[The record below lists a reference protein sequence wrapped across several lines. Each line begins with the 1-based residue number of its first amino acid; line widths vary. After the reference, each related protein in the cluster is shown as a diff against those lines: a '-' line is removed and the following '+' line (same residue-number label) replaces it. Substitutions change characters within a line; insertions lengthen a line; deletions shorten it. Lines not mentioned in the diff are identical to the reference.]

1 MSDPV
6 PARRSASPLASALS
20 IAGAITSQ
28 AVVFGAVLYYFG
40 TVYTR
45 TWYGYFGI
53 DLGMLGLSATDLT
66 LRSLTP
72 TFWPVVFASLALL
85 VLVSAR
91 QLPLIVARKTRKPR
105 RILRIWYITILC
117 AGAVFV
123 AMPAITRLHRPPRWL
138 LWLQSPI
145 YPPASLVVGSVL
157 LGYATMLR
165 AAYPALLQRHVSPG
179 RSPHRKTA
187 HPATTVAM
195 IALLALGFA
204 GAVWGIGAY
213 AVRQG
218 VTDARLLAQAGFPNQ
233 PSILVWSVDRLGI
246 EGKGTQC
253 DPINVPGEKYRWV
266 YSGMRLL
273 ARTPDT
279 YFVIPQEWKARH
291 DRVFAIPRTDNLR
304 IDISVTHND

>member
-1 MSDPV
+1 MSDPI

-20 IAGAITSQ
+20 IAGAVTSQ
-28 AVVFGAVLYYFG
+28 AVLFGAVLYYFG

-45 TWYGYFGI
+45 TYYGYFGI

-72 TFWPVVFASLALL
+72 TFWPVVFASLAIL
-85 VLVSAR
+85 VLVCAR
-91 QLPLIVARKTRKPR
+91 QLPLVVARKSRKPR
-105 RILRIWYITILC
+105 RALRIWYITVLS

-123 AMPAITRLHRPPRWL
+123 AMPAIFRLHGPPR
-138 LWLQSPI
+138 WLQSPI
-145 YPPASLVVGSVL
+145 YPPASLVVGSL
-157 LGYATMLR
+157 LLCYATMLA
-165 AAYPALLQRHVSPG
+165 AAYPALLQRPVSPS
-179 RSPHRKTA
+179 RSPHRRTT
-187 HPATTVAM
+187 HPTTTVVM

-204 GAVWGIGAY
+204 GTIWGIGAY
-213 AVRQG
+213 AVHQG

-233 PSILVWSVDRLGI
+233 PSIVVWSVDRLGI

-253 DPINVPGEKYRWV
+253 DPITVPGEKYRWA
-266 YSGMRLL
+266 YSGVRLL

-279 YFVIPQEWKARH
+279 YFVIPQEWKARR

-304 IDISVTHND
+304 IDISATHND